1 MLEDTDTISFLPKI
15 DDLEYEGRLVATDW
29 APANLD
35 ENGMFRGAVRHYE
48 AGSYLKTYLEMKI
61 CRYGLFVR
69 YQFSYGH
76 KTYGTSRPLAVDCSG
91 SCHRGNAPEFIAD
104 GIRNELWY
112 RLVDDGN
119 LDNEGRKAII
129 KLYDSKIKEQ
139 VTRDLRGL
147 DNGKI

>member
-35 ENGMFRGAVRHYE
+35 ENGMFRGGVRLYE
-48 AGSYLKTYLEMKI
+48 AGSYIKTYLEMKA
-61 CRYGLFVR
+61 CRYGLFIR

-76 KTYGTSRPLAVDCSG
+76 NTYGTARPLSVDCSG
-91 SCHRGNAPEFIAD
+91 SCHRGN
-104 GIRNELWY
+104 
-112 RLVDDGN
+112 
-119 LDNEGRKAII
+119 LDNEGGKAII

-139 VTRDLRGL
+139 VTRDLRGP
-147 DNGKI
+147 N

>member
-15 DDLEYEGRLVATDW
+15 DDFEYEGRLVATDW

-35 ENGMFRGAVRHYE
+35 ANGMFRGAVRRYE
-48 AGSYLKTYLEMKI
+48 AGSYLKTYLEMKA
-61 CRYGLFVR
+61 CRYDMFIR

-76 KTYGTSRPLAVDCSG
+76 KTYGTARPLAVDCSG
-91 SCHRGNAPEFIAD
+91 SSHRNNAPEFIAD
-104 GIRNELWY
+104 GIRNDLWY

-129 KLYDSKIKEQ
+129 KLYDSDIKERI
-139 VTRDLRGL
+139 TKDLRGL
-147 DNGKI
+147 DNGQV

>member
-1 MLEDTDTISFLPKI
+1 MKSETWTLSFLPAL
-15 DDLEYEGRLVATDW
+15 DDLEYGGELVAHDWEPAITD
-29 APANLD
+29 
-35 ENGMFRGAVRHYE
+35 ESGMFRGAVRHYE

-91 SCHRGNAPEFIAD
+91 SCHRGNAPEFMAD

-129 KLYDSKIKEQ
+129 KLYDSKIKVQ

>member
-1 MLEDTDTISFLPKI
+1 MLEDTETISFLPKI
-15 DDLEYEGRLVATDW
+15 DDLEFQGRLVATDW

-76 KTYGTSRPLAVDCSG
+76 KNYGTSRPLAVDCGG
-91 SCHRGNAPEFIAD
+91 SSHRNNAPEFIAD
-104 GIRNELWY
+104 GIRNDLWY

-119 LDNEGRKAII
+119 LDNEGRKAIV
-129 KLYDSKIKEQ
+129 KLYDGKIKEQ
-139 VTRDLRGL
+139 VTRDLRGQ
-147 DNGKI
+147 N